1 MTVRQK
7 LLKSF
12 YPALMKMGKS
22 LGLKSKVV
30 TNEAEHK
37 PITSFYDLKGT
48 VNNGVQINFNR
59 FKGQK
64 VLIVNTASDCGYTA
78 QYDELQKL
86 NELYKANLTI
96 LGFPSNNFKNQE
108 AGSDEQIAIFCYAT
122 FAIKFRLMKKSRVIK
137 GHHQNEVYQW
147 LTHKNKNGWNEK
159 QPEWNFSKYLVNEEG
174 VLTHYFGPGVSP
186 LSNDVRKYL
195 DKN

>member
-7 LLKSF
+7 LLKSL

-30 TNEAEHK
+30 TNEADHK

-86 NELYKANLTI
+86 NELYKDNLTI
-96 LGFPSNNFKNQE
+96 LGFPSSDFKNQE
-108 AGSDEQIAIFCYAT
+108 ARSDEQIAIFCYAT
-122 FAIKFRLMKKSRVIK
+122 
-137 GHHQNEVYQW
+137 Y
-147 LTHKNKNGWNEK
+147 
-159 QPEWNFSKYLVNEEG
+159 
-174 VLTHYFGPGVSP
+174 
-186 LSNDVRKYL
+186 
-195 DKN
+195 